1 MFGGSNGFEQ
11 LGGMGDFGGMNEQM
25 MMQQI
30 QQLRQTDPQAYEQL
44 MFMMQAQMGR

>member
-1 MFGGSNGFEQ
+1 MPLMGRLQSAFVGQQIGGNEMFGGSNGFEQ

-30 QQLRQTDPQAYEQL
+30 
-44 MFMMQAQMGR
+44 